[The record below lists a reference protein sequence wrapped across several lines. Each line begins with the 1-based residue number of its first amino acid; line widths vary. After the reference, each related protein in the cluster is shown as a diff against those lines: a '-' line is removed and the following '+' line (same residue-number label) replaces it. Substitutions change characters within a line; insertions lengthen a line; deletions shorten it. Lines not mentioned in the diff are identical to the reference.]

1 MNRAERREKTEK
13 IIKKRKEK
21 LKYIYFNEIEESDGY
36 LKNNNL
42 MNKYGSGG
50 TSTKTNTRKGHA
62 SYRHKGMYGK
72 ANNYSAHD
80 QRQLDKEKDFNG
92 VAGDHNI

>member
-1 MNRAERREKTEK
+1 MNRAERRRRTKE
-13 IIKKRKEK
+13 IINKRKEK
-21 LKYIYFNEIEESDGY
+21 IKYLSYSEEIEEGY
-36 LKNNNL
+36 LKNNNI

-62 SYRHKGMYGK
+62 SYRHKGAYGK

-80 QRQLDKEKDFNG
+80 QRQIDKEKDYENYE
-92 VAGDHNI
+92 